1 MTIEDSNR
9 QSLHGRIYQVLYRK
23 YLLHSH
29 ISSHYYLILLLY
41 VFTFFFFL
49 WFLGSLDYVIIPL
62 LPQSSTKGGTTKGIA
77 PSPMR
82 NFLNQIISLV
92 VLEVVTYSTSIV
104 EMTI

>member
-29 ISSHYYLILLLY
+29 ISSHKLSDTSSLCVY
-41 VFTFFFFL
+41 FFL

-62 LPQSSTKGGTTKGIA
+62 LPQSSTKGGTTKGVT
-77 PSPMR
+77 PSPVR